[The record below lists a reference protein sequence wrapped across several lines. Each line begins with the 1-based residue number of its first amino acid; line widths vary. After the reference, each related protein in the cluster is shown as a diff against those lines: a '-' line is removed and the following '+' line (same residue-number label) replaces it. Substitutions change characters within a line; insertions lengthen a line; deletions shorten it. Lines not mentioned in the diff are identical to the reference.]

1 MDEEAYEKLES
12 MWCEKFWSTSQQIYV
27 SSEQPKSYGAWTS
40 GSVFVFCNEEMHQL
54 CWLYSSCLC
63 SNKLLHFPCYCEDS
77 GQRKKRQWSWL
88 IPDRQDEKICP
99 FTVADGGASGCFNAR
114 ENDTSL
120 LRLLRWIYFSVHTP
134 CFTCSS
140 YVRISDLS
148 SSTWRLGEKSINK
161 HVAQFEGQSWPI
173 LLNWVL
179 KYSFVTCKFSM
190 Q

>member
-1 MDEEAYEKLES
+1 MWEILVDKSTDLCIKWATQKLWS
-12 MWCEKFWSTSQQIYV
+12 MNLGLC
-27 SSEQPKSYGAWTS
+27 
-40 GSVFVFCNEEMHQL
+40 FCVLQWRNA
-54 CWLYSSCLC
+54 SA
-63 SNKLLHFPCYCEDS
+63 LLAIFILLVLKQVAAFS
-77 GQRKKRQWSWL
+77 LLLRGFWL

-134 CFTCSS
+134 CLTCSS

-161 HVAQFEGQSWPI
+161 HVAQFEGQSWPM
-173 LLNWVL
+173 LNWVL

>member
-1 MDEEAYEKLES
+1 MGEEAYEELES
-12 MWCEKFWSTSQQIYV
+12 MWCEKFWLTSQQIYV
-27 SSEQPKSYGAWTS
+27 SSEQPKSYGVSTS
-40 GSVFVFCNEEMHQL
+40 GSIFVFCNEEMHQL

-120 LRLLRWIYFSVHTP
+120 LRLLRWIYFSVHAP
-134 CFTCSS
+134 CSS

-148 SSTWRLGEKSINK
+148 SSTWTTRLELLLY
-161 HVAQFEGQSWPI
+161 AQTLWSMYK
-173 LLNWVL
+173 LHTTSDLNS
-179 KYSFVTCKFSM
+179 YI
-190 Q
+190 